1 MSTDKYIYLL
11 LIKCESQFEK
21 NHLEINSWLKEK
33 CLCIFNRIPKSESLL
48 ALFIFS

>member
-21 NHLEINSWLKEK
+21 KNHLEINSWQKAK
-33 CLCIFNRIPKSESLL
+33 MSLY
-48 ALFIFS
+48 F